1 MESEKPETGGEHT
14 CPFCAFWSA
23 YKNSEAAVHVRAIER
38 ESLLLARS
46 LLDGCIKTAEDQ
58 LAARRA
64 PHDAK

>member
-1 MESEKPETGGEHT
+1 METEKPEAGAEGA

-23 YKNSEAAVHVRAIER
+23 YKNSEAAMHVRAIER

-46 LLDGCIKTAEDQ
+46 LLDGCIKAAEDQ

-64 PHDAK
+64 QQENK